1 MRRLLV
7 NLATALATALAAT
20 LLAACQSPSSP
31 VSKLSIPAGTRSS
44 DSTKPARHLDER
56 ADWVQARYRAI
67 ETDLADGVALDKV
80 RVLFVGDSITQF
92 YAGEDDASQAIAWR
106 AAYTDVT
113 SPNCALN
120 LGVAGDRT
128 ENLLYR
134 LLPKS
139 EGGLGHLDDPRLQ
152 PQIIV
157 LMIGI
162 NNTWSSTQDIVGL
175 TVEGQLAV
183 IRRLRA
189 LRPGAAIVV
198 NSLLP
203 TNQRAHDRDW
213 VEPINRRLAAEAKKA
228 ESGVIWLDLYPAF
241 LRADG
246 SGNPALFKDG
256 VHPNAQGYARWSAAL
271 LPQLEA
277 VRAARGAVR
286 GSS

>member
-1 MRRLLV
+1 VRRLLV
-7 NLATALATALAAT
+7 NLATALTTALAAT

-31 VSKLSIPAGTRSS
+31 MSKLAIPDGTRSS

-67 ETDLADGVALDKV
+67 ERDLAGGIALDQV

-92 YAGEDDASQAIAWR
+92 YAGEDDASQASTWR
-106 AAYTDVT
+106 AAYTDLT
-113 SPNCALN
+113 SPNYALN

-128 ENLLYR
+128 ESLLYR

-139 EGGLGHLDDPRLQ
+139 EGGLGHLADPRLQ

-162 NNTWSSTQDIVGL
+162 NNTWSPSGDIVGL
-175 TVEGQLAV
+175 TVEGQWAV

-189 LRPGAAIVV
+189 LRPGATIVV

-203 TNQRAHDRDW
+203 TNQRAHDRDF

-246 SGNPALFKDG
+246 SGNPALFKDD
-256 VHPNAQGYARWSAAL
+256 VHPNAQGYARWSTAL
-271 LPQLEA
+271 LPKLEA